1 MEPRRKQLLFRSHH
15 CGMKENDILLGRF
28 ADRYIAELSTQ
39 QLDQLDNLMQQNDI
53 DVMNWI
59 IGKTPLPE
67 AFDNALMTLIQRF
80 NKTA

>member
-1 MEPRRKQLLFRSHH
+1 MDKRRKQLLFRSHH

-28 ADRYIAELSTQ
+28 ADAHIEGMSDEL
-39 QLDQLDNLMQQNDI
+39 LDQFEALMEYNDI

-59 IGKTPLPE
+59 VGKTPVPE
-67 AFDNALMTLIQRF
+67 AYDNELMLLIQRF

>member
-1 MEPRRKQLLFRSHH
+1 MEARRKQLLFRSHH

-28 ADRYIAELSTQ
+28 ADRYITELSDG
-39 QLDQLDNLMQQNDI
+39 QLDDLDNLMQQNDI

-59 IGKTPLPE
+59 IGKVPLPD
-67 AFDNALMTLIQRF
+67 AFDTDLMSLIQRF

>member
-1 MEPRRKQLLFRSHH
+1 MDPRRKRLLFRSHH

-28 ADRYIAELSTQ
+28 ADRYIEELDER
-39 QLDQLDNLMQQNDI
+39 QLDDFEALMQQVDI

-59 IGKTPLPE
+59 LGKTTVPE
-67 AFDNALMTLIQRF
+67 AFDTDVMSLIQKF

>member
-28 ADRYIAELSTQ
+28 ADRYIEELSDDL
-39 QLDQLDNLMQQNDI
+39 LDQFEILMHHNDI

-59 IGKTPLPE
+59 VGKTPVPE
-67 AFDNALMTLIQRF
+67 DFDNELMALIQRF

>member
-1 MEPRRKQLLFRSHH
+1 MDPRRKRLLFRSHH

-28 ADRYIAELSTQ
+28 ADRYIEELDER
-39 QLDQLDNLMQQNDI
+39 QLDDFEALMGQVDI

-59 IGKTPLPE
+59 LGKTTVPD
-67 AFDNALMTLIQRF
+67 AFDTDVMSLIQKF

>member
-1 MEPRRKQLLFRSHH
+1 MEARRKQLLFRSHH

-28 ADRYIAELSTQ
+28 ADRYITELSDQ

-59 IGKTPLPE
+59 IGKTPLPA

>member
-1 MEPRRKQLLFRSHH
+1 MDARRKQLLFRSHH

-28 ADRYIAELSTQ
+28 ADRHITDLSDQ
-39 QLDQLDNLMQQNDI
+39 LLDQFEALMQHNDI

-59 IGKTPLPE
+59 VGKTSVPE
-67 AFDNALMTLIQRF
+67 AFDNELMALIQRF

>member
-1 MEPRRKQLLFRSHH
+1 LEPRRKQLLFRSNH

-28 ADRYIAELSTQ
+28 ADRYIAELSDQ

-67 AFDNALMTLIQRF
+67 AFDTDLMSLIQRF

>member
-1 MEPRRKQLLFRSHH
+1 
-15 CGMKENDILLGRF
+15 MKENDILLGRF
-28 ADRYIAELSTQ
+28 ADRYIAELSDQ

-67 AFDNALMTLIQRF
+67 AFDTDLMSLIQRF

>member
-1 MEPRRKQLLFRSHH
+1 MEARRKQLLFRSHH

-28 ADRYIAELSTQ
+28 ADRYITELSDQ

-59 IGKTPLPE
+59 IGKTPLPK
-67 AFDNALMTLIQRF
+67 AFDNTLMTLIQRF

>member
-15 CGMKENDILLGRF
+15 CGMKENDILLGGF
-28 ADRYIAELSTQ
+28 ADRYITELSAP
-39 QLDQLDNLMQQNDI
+39 QLDDLDNLMQQNDI

-67 AFDNALMTLIQRF
+67 AFDTDLMALIQRF

>member
-28 ADRYIAELSTQ
+28 ADRYITELSDDL
-39 QLDQLDNLMQQNDI
+39 LDQFDALMQYNDI

-59 IGKTPLPE
+59 IGKTPVPADYANE
-67 AFDNALMTLIQRF
+67 LMTLIQRF